1 MFFSSIFNETVTLLI
16 GGVATNATLSWKA
29 NPQKAKTSY
38 SHMEFAVHNS
48 VQVLPLLSFSMSCA
62 KVAQRKQV
70 NYRAPTESIIL
81 LIVLHPCLR
90 ITQHTVG
97 PLRRKPQIRSTKLP
111 GGTLKGTP

>member
-16 GGVATNATLSWKA
+16 GGVVTNATLSWKA

-38 SHMEFAVHNS
+38 SHMEFEVHNS

-62 KVAQRKQV
+62 KVVQRKQV
-70 NYRAPTESIIL
+70 NSAPTESIIL

-97 PLRRKPQIRSTKLP
+97 PLKRKPQIRSTKLP
-111 GGTLKGTP
+111 GVTLKGTP